1 MNQAAIKFRGG
12 TMAWVGPDGTT
23 KQMGMTM
30 NRYLVELHGSSY
42 GHHKTW
48 RVVRQYDRC
57 IMCVCVYKRG
67 AYRVCEELNALA
79 SGKMGASGAE
89 DMYVS

>member
-1 MNQAAIKFRGG
+1 MSY
-12 TMAWVGPDGTT
+12 
-23 KQMGMTM
+23 
-30 NRYLVELHGSSY
+30 RYFVEQHSSSCK
-42 GHHKTW
+42 HKTW
-48 RVVRQYDRC
+48 RVVRRYDRC

-67 AYRVCEELNALA
+67 AFRVCDELNALA

>member
-1 MNQAAIKFRGG
+1 MS
-12 TMAWVGPDGTT
+12 D
-23 KQMGMTM
+23 
-30 NRYLVELHGSSY
+30 RYVVELHGSSY
-42 GHHKTW
+42 GNHKTW

-67 AYRVCEELNALA
+67 AFRVCEELNALS

-89 DMYVS
+89 DVYVS

>member
-1 MNQAAIKFRGG
+1 MSY
-12 TMAWVGPDGTT
+12 
-23 KQMGMTM
+23 
-30 NRYLVELHGSSY
+30 RYVVELHGSSY
-42 GHHKTW
+42 GNRKTW

-67 AYRVCEELNALA
+67 AFRVCEELNALA

>member
-1 MNQAAIKFRGG
+1 MS
-12 TMAWVGPDGTT
+12 D
-23 KQMGMTM
+23 
-30 NRYLVELHGSSY
+30 RYMVELHGSSY
-42 GHHKTW
+42 GNHKTW

-67 AYRVCEELNALA
+67 AFRVCEELNAIA

-89 DMYVS
+89 DVYVS

>member
-1 MNQAAIKFRGG
+1 
-12 TMAWVGPDGTT
+12 MAWVGPDGMT
-23 KQMGMTM
+23 KQMGMIT

-42 GHHKTW
+42 GNHKTW

-67 AYRVCEELNALA
+67 AHRVCEELNAIA

>member
-1 MNQAAIKFRGG
+1 MS
-12 TMAWVGPDGTT
+12 D
-23 KQMGMTM
+23 
-30 NRYLVELHGSSY
+30 RYMVELHGSSY
-42 GHHKTW
+42 GNHKTW

-67 AYRVCEELNALA
+67 AHRVCEELNAIA